1 VAGANQDQHDYWN
14 REESRHWV
22 EQQRRYDEMLEPFGN
37 AMLAAAGIAPDHRV
51 LDIGCGNGMTTR
63 AAARA
68 ASKGHALGV
77 DLSKGMV
84 AQAQRLARDEG
95 VENVSYEVD
104 DAQTRSFEPE
114 FDRAISRFGVMFF
127 DHPAGAFANIRS
139 ALRDDGQATFVVWQE
154 LFANEWLTVPS
165 AGLLQHVELPDLGEP
180 GGPGPFGLADPDRVR
195 NLFTQAGFADLTIEP
210 FESSMLLGGRG
221 TLDEAVDFLA
231 HTGIAEG
238 MLKEATE
245 ETQTRAIEA
254 VRDSLVPYLTDEGVR
269 LGGAAWIVTATSLS
283 A

>member
-1 VAGANQDQHDYWN
+1 VASANQDQHDYWN

-37 AMLAAAGIAPDHRV
+37 AMLTAAGVAPDHRV

-63 AAARA
+63 AAARV

-77 DLSKGMV
+77 DLSQGMV
-84 AQAQRLARDEG
+84 ARAQELASEEG
-95 VENVSYEVD
+95 VENVSFEVD
-104 DAQTRSFEPE
+104 DAQTRSFDPE

-127 DHPAGAFANIRS
+127 DDPAGAFANIRS

-165 AGLLQHVELPDLGEP
+165 AGLLQHVELPEMGEP

-195 NLFTQAGFADLTIEP
+195 NIFTEAGFADLAIEP
-210 FESSMLLGGRG
+210 FEGSMLLGGRG
-221 TLDEAVDFLA
+221 TLDEAVDFLT

-238 MLKEATE
+238 MLKDVTAEV
-245 ETQTRAIEA
+245 RALA
-254 VRDSLVPYLTDEGVR
+254 VQAARDSLEPYLTDEGVR
-269 LGGAAWIVTATSLS
+269 IGGAAWIVS
-283 A
+283 ARR